1 MYNNILLLNGSGR
14 IKGNSLNICNS
25 LSRIMK
31 SKGVDV
37 YIENMHEYFN
47 KKHINNI
54 KDKIENSQVIGI
66 VAPVYVD
73 ALPYTA
79 IDFLEKLENE
89 FIDLLRGKKAFII
102 GQCNFPESRRV
113 TPMILSCKCFANATN
128 MYFLGGMSY
137 GGSVVRIE
145 GRTLEEA
152 GKEGERMLKALD
164 IAAEDIINGR
174 EISNE
179 AKELFKNDV
188 NLKLLKPFTVVA
200 NIMFKLSKI
209 KMKS

>member
-1 MYNNILLLNGSGR
+1 MYNNILLLNGSAR

-25 LSRIMK
+25 LSRIMR

-37 YIENMHEYFN
+37 SIENMHEYFN
-47 KKHINNI
+47 KKQINNI
-54 KDKIENSQVIGI
+54 RDKIENSQVIGI

-73 ALPYTA
+73 SLPYTA
-79 IDFLEKLENE
+79 IDFLEKMENE
-89 FIDLLRGKKAFII
+89 FIDLLKGKKIFII

-113 TPMILSCKCFANATN
+113 TPMILSCKCFAKATN
-128 MYFLGGMSY
+128 MCFLGGMSY

-145 GRTLEEA
+145 GRRLEEA

-174 EISNE
+174 EISN
-179 AKELFKNDV
+179 
-188 NLKLLKPFTVVA
+188 
-200 NIMFKLSKI
+200 
-209 KMKS
+209 